1 MRWVGQGMSG
11 GGEVGGEVGRNV
23 HCASP
28 PLNWSGDNIIAID
41 VERLSY
47 WLMFN
52 SFMTVFFTPQQ
63 FLTNSAS
70 SPPSC
75 PVGQLGGGGRS

>member
-1 MRWVGQGMSG
+1 MGEGRLVVRWVGMMSG
-11 GGEVGGEVGRNV
+11 GGEVGGEVGRDA

-28 PLNWSGDNIIAID
+28 PLNWSGDDIIAID

-52 SFMTVFFTPQQ
+52 SFMTVFFTAQQ
-63 FLTNSAS
+63 FLTNAAS
-70 SPPSC
+70 S
-75 PVGQLGGGGRS
+75 RSVVLLDN